1 MGGQYLNCRTVHAQ
15 QLCYQPSY
23 TVHTPLDP
31 VRASPQMNFFG
42 FGMSPPV
49 EEIHQ
54 RIHNIVRDNGGVCN
68 EAKTNMMTFMSRVLK
83 RYSENETVL
92 GELTQVLVNYKEP
105 DTELALAA
113 MGRLVLDKEE
123 FKPLQR
129 VVLNGLTALGNRPS
143 EMTRNLTKALKAEQE
158 KTDDYADIF
167 DFTKPISGNAG
178 SSSYKG
184 QAAPKGPHW
193 TQIQWGEDIGGSDA
207 RHTTRKEKRRE
218 VPEWEEEIAEFGTR
232 QTTKERKT
240 ARNPWDQFSP
250 FDERQSQTK
259 EKELD
264 QPDWE
269 DYSFPSNK
277 TRVKPGAGSS
287 QSSFMQTVQSKNKF
301 TRLDEDGDEFADGE
315 GYSDS
320 QDDFL
325 QGPNT
330 FTMTRRRDD
339 SQEMVSKTDFKRALD
354 NIAQTVAVKVQEKVM
369 PILVENAKEAARAAV
384 QGEVQKQFTKM
395 SDQTNA
401 RFDMLAELIKSQKT
415 EASVPPPKTPPALE
429 FIKDPKDYNIGEM
442 IAHHGTRP
450 QKELFIQYDKE
461 KTQGNAALLRKAIV
475 TTQQRHIVAIRHA
488 QTDAKAGLV
497 FSFLKRT
504 EGFELPTPPD
514 TKTEKDPSEGEK
526 GMDAPRTRG
535 ISFSLADLREGTG
548 DAKDTG
554 ATDEAVGFD

>member
-1 MGGQYLNCRTVHAQ
+1 MWSQYLNCRPVHAQ
-15 QLCYQPSY
+15 QPSYQPSY

-49 EEIHQ
+49 EDIHQ
-54 RIHNIVRDNGGVCN
+54 RIQKIVKDNGGVCN
-68 EAKTNMMTFMSRVLK
+68 EAKTNMMTFMTRVLK
-83 RYSENETVL
+83 RYSDNETVL
-92 GELTQVLVNYKEP
+92 GELTQVLVNHHEP

-129 VVLNGLTALGNRPS
+129 VVLNGLIALGNRPS

-184 QAAPKGPHW
+184 QAVPKEPHW
-193 TQIQWGEDIGGSDA
+193 TQIQWDKDIGGSDA

-218 VPEWEEEIAEFGTR
+218 VPEWEEEIGEFGTR

-250 FDERQSQTK
+250 FDGRQSQMK

-264 QPDWE
+264 EPDWE

-415 EASVPPPKTPPALE
+415 EASVPPPTPPPALE
-429 FIKDPKDYNIGEM
+429 FIKDPKDYTLGEM
-442 IAHHGTRP
+442 IANHGTRQ
-450 QKELFIQYDKE
+450 QKELLIIYDKE
-461 KTQGNAALLRKAIV
+461 KTEGNAALLRKAIV
-475 TTQQRHIVAIRHA
+475 DTRQRHIMVIRKAQADANIGRVHA
-488 QTDAKAGLV
+488 
-497 FSFLKRT
+497 FLQRT
-504 EGFELPTPPD
+504 ERFKLPD
-514 TKTEKDPSEGEK
+514 TTTKKDPSEGEK
-526 GMDAPRTRG
+526 GMDAPRTGG
-535 ISFSLADLREGTG
+535 ISLSLADLTGGTG
-548 DAKDTG
+548 RDTETA
-554 ATDEAVGFD
+554 ATDTAVGFD